1 MLIKIIEAMIFVKI
15 MTLLLV
21 LVIFMKIAT
30 VFQEVIM
37 KMTLVMVM
45 VMRRFWNG
53 KIMRRKLVIVR

>member
-1 MLIKIIEAMIFVKI
+1 MIFVKI